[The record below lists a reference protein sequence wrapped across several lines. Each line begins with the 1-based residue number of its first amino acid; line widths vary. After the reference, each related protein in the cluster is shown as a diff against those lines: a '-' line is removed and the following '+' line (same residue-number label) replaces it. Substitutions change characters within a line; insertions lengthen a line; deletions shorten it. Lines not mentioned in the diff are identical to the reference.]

1 MEYVDTKEAMR
12 ILGVTSPTT
21 IREYDKK
28 GITRP
33 YKIIGT
39 KGKKYRVKDLQT
51 VLKRDIYNPFF
62 FIFSYKFY
70 TY

>member
-12 ILGVTSPTT
+12 ILGVTSSTT

-33 YKIIGT
+33 YRIVGT
-39 KGKKYRVKDLQT
+39 KGKKYRMNDLLT
-51 VLKRDIYNPFF
+51 VIKKGYL
-62 FIFSYKFY
+62 
-70 TY
+70 